1 VGTADFSTRKESEL
15 LLAGGGK
22 EANVRGEVILL
33 VEDDA
38 DVAELFVVVLGRSG
52 FTNEV
57 VVACD
62 GVETRDYLFGRGEHA
77 GRDNTHTPGLIV
89 LDLNMPRMG
98 GLETLRRMRSYE
110 ETKLLPVVVMSASP
124 SPRDKDEAHRLRAN
138 SFFGKTTSRIAYSEL
153 VPVIARCWLHANE
166 APFFSSA

>member
-1 VGTADFSTRKESEL
+1 MRD
-15 LLAGGGK
+15 
-22 EANVRGEVILL
+22 EVILL

-38 DVAELFVVVLGRSG
+38 DVAVLFVVVLGRSG

-62 GVETRDYLFGRGEHA
+62 GVETMDYLFGRGEHA

-89 LDLNMPRMG
+89 LDLNMPHMG

-124 SPRDKDEAHRLRAN
+124 SPRDKDEAYRLRAN
-138 SFFGKTTSRIAYSEL
+138 SFIGKTTSRIAYSEL
-153 VPVIARCWLHANE
+153 VPVIARFIARSWLRANE